1 MKFYIDNYNNNNSFL
16 TWSNVQNKYPAL
28 DIIENQNEYK
38 IEVEL
43 PGFTIED
50 LNLKL
55 EKHILKISSIKKD
68 KEVDDKNNYILKER
82 IEKDFSRSISVGSD
96 VDEEKLKALL
106 KNGLL
111 SITLPKKKQV
121 LSRRI
126 DVKCV

>member
-1 MKFYIDNYNNNNSFL
+1 MKFYIDNYNKNNSFL
-16 TWSNVQNKYPAL
+16 TWANVQNNYPTL

-50 LNLKL
+50 VNLKL
-55 EKHILKISSIKKD
+55 EKHILKISSIKKNM
-68 KEVDDKNNYILKER
+68 EVEEKNSYILKER

-96 VDEEKLKALL
+96 VDEEKLKAIL

-121 LSRRI
+121 LSRKI